1 LSSMYNR
8 SVSVMVSDIAV
19 DGNIQI
25 TYRRQQDGREF
36 KYRCKLVGDNI
47 QTLDENIENPRWYG
61 TSSDNSMLIYR
72 ESDASLI
79 ITGVMGSQTTQH
91 IFTLNDFKNT
101 SANVSAIDSA
111 QEQML
116 DNYAKGIVKKYTF
129 LNLKSVKKT
138 TSDPLGYVIVFDTTS
153 TDMLTRS
160 YAADDLKSYEMNIK
174 ITNKWKT
181 MFCTND
187 LKKIMQNKS
196 IGIVTGII
204 QDSRMV
210 DHSLAPCF

>member
-1 LSSMYNR
+1 MSSMYNR